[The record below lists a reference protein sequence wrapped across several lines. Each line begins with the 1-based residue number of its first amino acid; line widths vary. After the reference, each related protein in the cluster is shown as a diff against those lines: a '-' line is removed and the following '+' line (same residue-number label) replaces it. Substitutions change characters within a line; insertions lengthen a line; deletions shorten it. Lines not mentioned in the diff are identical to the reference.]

1 MRNLNMLGPIIALG
15 ASLTAFTTARAEAH
29 VAPEAAPVLVFTA
42 PGCFGDCRAA
52 LPPCR
57 VGRRWYGPYGYV
69 CYRPEPYYRPS
80 WLSRL

>member
-1 MRNLNMLGPIIALG
+1 MRHLTMLGPMIALG
-15 ASLTAFTTARAEAH
+15 AGLTDFTPARTAMQ
-29 VAPEAAPVLVFTA
+29 VAPAAAPVHVLTA
-42 PGCFGDCRAA
+42 PGCFASCGAA